1 MRDLI
6 LQLSKSSIYSTKPT
20 ADVISSIIFIN
31 VFGHDLTQEQEYVQ
45 ELRMEIIFDPSLIAL
60 KQNISRAEEAIELA
74 GSLLARRQI
83 CSAEY
88 VNEML
93 TVYEDFGAAIVID
106 DGIAMPHARPEKGAL
121 QTGFS
126 LVTTATPISFGHDE
140 FDPVSVVIAIAG
152 ADADSHIKM
161 IQLIASLIE
170 SDIVTF
176 LQQENDVNSVLHFI
190 QKQME

>member
-1 MRDLI
+1 MD
-6 LQLSKSSIYSTKPT
+6 
-20 ADVISSIIFIN
+20 
-31 VFGHDLTQEQEYVQ
+31 
-45 ELRMEIIFDPSLIAL
+45 IIFDPTLIAL
-60 KQNISRAEEAIELA
+60 KQNISHAEEAIELA

-93 TVYEDFGAAIVID
+93 TVYEDFGAAIVIID

-126 LVTTATPISFGHDE
+126 LVTTATPVTFGHDE
-140 FDPVSVVIAIAG
+140 FDPVTVVIAIAG

>member
-1 MRDLI
+1 
-6 LQLSKSSIYSTKPT
+6 
-20 ADVISSIIFIN
+20 
-31 VFGHDLTQEQEYVQ
+31 
-45 ELRMEIIFDPSLIAL
+45 MEIIFDPSLIAL

-93 TVYEDFGAAIVID
+93 TVYEDL
-106 DGIAMPHARPEKGAL
+106 IAMPHARPEKGAL

-140 FDPVSVVIAIAG
+140 FDPVTVIIAIAG

>member
-1 MRDLI
+1 
-6 LQLSKSSIYSTKPT
+6 
-20 ADVISSIIFIN
+20 
-31 VFGHDLTQEQEYVQ
+31 
-45 ELRMEIIFDPSLIAL
+45 MEIIFDPSLIAL

-140 FDPVSVVIAIAG
+140 FDPVSLAIAI

>member
-1 MRDLI
+1 
-6 LQLSKSSIYSTKPT
+6 
-20 ADVISSIIFIN
+20 
-31 VFGHDLTQEQEYVQ
+31 
-45 ELRMEIIFDPSLIAL
+45 MEIIFDPSLIAL

-126 LVTTATPISFGHDE
+126 LVATPISFGHDE

-152 ADADSHIKM
+152 ANADSHIKM